1 MKKLRW
7 ILLALYMLLVAG
19 LLVYYFVDGAGEHA
33 IPILI
38 VATLGTQW
46 LFLAMRG
53 EPQMLRPVQPRQLR
67 LPAIVSGF
75 MAALLLASLSLAL
88 CELAYLDDND
98 VFTTVVLIL
107 NLGGWAL
114 WSFLFYSYCSRL
126 DYLAAIRR
134 MLLWLIGGSLL
145 QLMAP
150 VPSHFLVVR
159 RPGCFVGIGTAMGIM
174 GGLLVMGWAFGP
186 GIILLFMYE
195 TRRRM
200 SGHCQQCGYNLTG
213 NVSGRCPEC
222 GETVPDELRI
232 QN

>member
-7 ILLALYMLLVAG
+7 ILLGLYLLLVAG
-19 LLVYYFVDGAGEHA
+19 FLVGYFVDGASEHG

-38 VATLGTQW
+38 AATVGTQW
-46 LFLAMRG
+46 LFLAIRG
-53 EPQMLRPVQPRQLR
+53 KPQMLLPVQPRQLR
-67 LPAIVSGF
+67 LPSIVAGF
-75 MAALLLASLSLAL
+75 MAALLVASLSMAL
-88 CELAYLDDND
+88 CELAYLDDSD
-98 VFTTVVLIL
+98 ALMTVVLIL

-134 MLLWLIGGSLL
+134 MVLWLIGGSLL
-145 QLMAP
+145 QLMAT
-150 VPSHFLVVR
+150 VPSHFIVVR
-159 RPGCFVGIGTAMGIM
+159 RPGCLVGIGTAMGIM

-200 SGHCQQCGYNLTG
+200 SGHCMECGYNLTG

-222 GETVPDELRI
+222 GEVVPDARGG
-232 QN
+232 QP